1 LLRRIE
7 RLFPRNGRHF
17 QFPDRAADVTD
28 KLTALKPA
36 WGPTMRPARNQPS
49 FSLAH
54 DAFVRIREDI
64 VHGRLVPGE
73 KLKPDV
79 LHERYKIGLS
89 PIREALSRLTS
100 DGLAI
105 SEGQRGF
112 FVAPVSL
119 DELRDVA
126 NLRIKF
132 SMIALEDSI
141 RYGDEAWEA
150 GIITSYYYLNKLVE
164 QMKKDPDAYADEW
177 ELRNRAFHAALE
189 SACNSPW
196 LLYFCEVLY
205 DHSERYRRRFVTYSE
220 VRPEVYRE
228 HEIIMKAALDR
239 NAKLATETLALH
251 IQRGAEIVGE
261 LMQQATAATLPS
273 RTKRRTQT
281 KGPRSASPPRAAP
294 GKARRPAGPR
304 RSRGD

>member
-1 LLRRIE
+1 
-7 RLFPRNGRHF
+7 
-17 QFPDRAADVTD
+17 
-28 KLTALKPA
+28 
-36 WGPTMRPARNQPS
+36 MRPARNQPS

-54 DAFVRIREDI
+54 DAFVQIREDI
-64 VHGRLVPGE
+64 VHGRLAPGE
-73 KLKPDV
+73 KLKPDM

-119 DELRDVA
+119 SELKDVA

-132 SMIALEDSI
+132 SMIALEESI
-141 RYGDEAWEA
+141 RHGDDAWEA

-164 QMKKDPDAYADEW
+164 QMKKDPSAYADEW

-220 VRPEVYRE
+220 VRSGVYRE

-261 LMQQATAATLPS
+261 LMQASVARLPS
-273 RTKRRTQT
+273 RAK
-281 KGPRSASPPRAAP
+281 
-294 GKARRPAGPR
+294 R
-304 RSRGD
+304 RSRIKVTRSNSAARATAKKERRRPGPRQSRGD